1 MGFKKDLQ
9 SENVTAHF
17 QRILLT
23 FGSMLALSEKE
34 ESMSISEGTLVK
46 INTNKMN
53 ARVLAERLSFLA
65 LFASSYVT
73 CSC

>member
-1 MGFKKDLQ
+1 
-9 SENVTAHF
+9 
-17 QRILLT
+17 
-23 FGSMLALSEKE
+23 MLALSEKE

-53 ARVLAERLSFLA
+53 ARVLAERLSFRA